1 MYSISRNEM
10 NAAIPHL
17 IFSNSGN
24 IDKALIAM
32 TPTHPEGIRQQ
43 PATGKIVMV
52 QKIAERIV
60 EYNVEQIN
68 GDDLVVN
75 IQHIG
80 LGKPIIE
87 SDAPKHNVEA
97 HDKIACRQ
105 KTL

>member
-1 MYSISRNEM
+1 
-10 NAAIPHL
+10 
-17 IFSNSGN
+17 
-24 IDKALIAM
+24 M
-32 TPTHPEGIRQQ
+32 TPTHLKASRQQ

-68 GDDLVVN
+68 GDDFVVN

-80 LGKPIIE
+80 LGIPIIE

-97 HDKIACRQ
+97 HNKIACRQ